1 MSKNKITPSV
11 DRDQMTVNII
21 KTDDKG
27 QKIEWNESFYNYV
40 SGITITRKYK
50 GDRAK
55 GPYEV
60 DIDYPENY
68 KTGHEE
74 MEERNALLPKSKRM
88 YFNPESGEY
97 VGYTRAYQLGLTK

>member
-1 MSKNKITPSV
+1 MAKNKFTPPV
-11 DRDQMTVNII
+11 TMNQMTTEII

-27 QKIEWNESFYNYV
+27 QKTEWNESFYNFV

-60 DIDYPENY
+60 DIDYPKNF